1 MQGLKFDSIIDKLI
15 LNYWRNI
22 DLQHKGLIS
31 KEKSSQDQRYSLLET
46 ASAIENLL

>member
-1 MQGLKFDSIIDKLI
+1 MQGLKSDSVIGKLI
-15 LNYWRNI
+15 LNYCGNI

-31 KEKSSQDQRYSLLET
+31 EEKNSQNQRYSLLET